1 VTGPRRRACRV
12 ARVGDDTGASLVLAL
27 ALTTFL
33 GLVIGALLTYSGAS
47 VRAARTADARAT
59 ATYDADGA
67 LKTAINQIRN
77 STFNNDPGST
87 CPDTT
92 VPGTGTSTLK
102 VTCTAGPGSAAS
114 SERVPITAANR
125 PGQTVLALGT
135 NSGETGIAQTGGNA
149 LRVQG
154 KVFSNGPITT
164 GTGSLESVDAEIRAR
179 GTCSGSVISR
189 DAQGNQ
195 VSTVCSTTSGLPSD
209 PAYIQ
214 PTAGLTWRPLPTCD
228 TSSTVEFTPGYYD
241 DAVGLSDMMDG
252 DGPCAGKTF
261 LFPAAA
267 GGVGIYYFDFH
278 NGEGG
283 GLPAGSRVWTIADR
297 NARVVGGT
305 PQGWTPDLT
314 TPPASGSCVSPLN
327 ATTSNGVEFVFGG
340 DSRMAL
346 RSGAVDLCGQYS
358 TTTPPVAVYGART
371 GNDTTTSKTAV
382 TDKTGTNPGTGPT
395 FADPSRIYSPD
406 SSAASAVIDSTTT
419 LAGVTASVAV
429 KGFLPAS
436 TVPPGSVLS
445 SAKLV
450 IVHRDNNDTGSR
462 LTSLKVTVTPTRTVA
477 APLANVP
484 QPTIYSDGP
493 SGTTYHTDTLDLL
506 PSLGPDVH
514 ANGYAG
520 LQIRYDAGASLL
532 NKVTENLDSIRVT
545 LVYRRPALRGQKIA
559 VNGGANCVALHPSGC
574 DLLET
579 EAGSALSV
587 QGTVYAPYASLDL
600 RLSGVTAPVIRAGTV
615 ARALQLQVT
624 AAASYT
630 GPLLD
635 LPSTSSGPVPL
646 EVYFRAYLAAKV
658 VATAR
663 VRFPATD
670 PTAAPTAGRRSVT
683 VLSWTIRRT

>member
-1 VTGPRRRACRV
+1 VTGRQRWRDRLREDA
-12 ARVGDDTGASLVLAL
+12 GASLIMAL

-33 GLVIGALLTYSGAS
+33 GLVVGALLSYSGAS
-47 VRAARTADARAT
+47 IRAARTTDSRTA

-67 LKTAINQIRN
+67 LKTAINQVRN
-77 STFNNDPGST
+77 STVNNDPGST
-87 CPDTT
+87 CPDLT
-92 VPGTGTSTLK
+92 VPGSGTSTLK
-102 VTCTAGPGSAAS
+102 VTCTAGAGTGAS
-114 SERVPITAANR
+114 SERVPITATNR
-125 PGQTVLALGT
+125 PGQTVLTLGT
-135 NSGETGIAQTGGNA
+135 TSGETGVAQVGGNP

-164 GTGSLESVDAEIRAR
+164 GTGSLESVDAAIRAR
-179 GTCSGSVISR
+179 GACTGTVVSR
-189 DAQGNQ
+189 DAQGNP
-195 VSTVCSTTSGLPSD
+195 VPTVCSTTTGLPAD
-209 PAYIQ
+209 PAYVQ
-214 PTAGLTWRPLPTCD
+214 PTAGLIWRPLPTCD
-228 TSSTVEFTPGYYD
+228 SSSAVEFSPGYYD

-267 GGVGIYYFDFH
+267 GGVGLYYFDFH

-283 GLPAGSRVWTIADR
+283 GLPTGSRVWTIADR
-297 NARVVGGT
+297 GAKVVGGT
-305 PQGWTPDLT
+305 PQGWTPDVS
-314 TPPASGSCVSPLN
+314 TPTVPGSCVSPLN
-327 ATTSNGVEFVFGG
+327 TTTSNGVEFVFGG

-346 RSGAVDLCGQYS
+346 KSGAAELCGQYS
-358 TTTPPVAVYGART
+358 TTTPPVTVYGTKT

-382 TDKTGTNPGTGPT
+382 TDQTGTNPGTGPT
-395 FADPSRIYSPD
+395 FANPSRIYTPD
-406 SSAASAVIDSTTT
+406 SIASSAVIDSTNTF
-419 LAGVTASVAV
+419 AGVTASVVV

-436 TVPPGSVLS
+436 AVPAGAVLS

-450 IVHRDNNDTGSR
+450 ILHRDNNATGSK
-462 LTSLKVTVTPTRTVA
+462 LASLKVTVTPTRTVA

-493 SGTTYHTDTLDLL
+493 TGTAYHTDTLDLL

-514 ANGYAG
+514 ANGYTG
-520 LQIRYDAGASLL
+520 LQIRYDAAAALQ

-545 LVYRRPALRGQKIA
+545 LVYRQPALRGEKIA
-559 VNGGANCVALHPSGC
+559 VNGGANCVGLALSGC

-579 EAGSALSV
+579 ESGSTLSV
-587 QGTVYAPYASLDL
+587 PGTVYAPYASVDL
-600 RLSGVTAPVIRAGTV
+600 RQTGVTAPVIRAGTV
-615 ARALQLQVT
+615 VRALQLQLI

-635 LPSTSSGPVPL
+635 LPSTSTGPVPL
-646 EVYFRAYLAAKV
+646 EVYFRAYLSSTV

-670 PTAAPTAGRRSVT
+670 PTATPTPGRRSVA